1 MQKNTRG
8 EFLKTNQVDK
18 RIGVFDESSK
28 PDLREQESNQT
39 FKKKWEDESS
49 SEIGVDY
56 HVVYKY
62 VYK

>member
-1 MQKNTRG
+1 M
-8 EFLKTNQVDK
+8 
-18 RIGVFDESSK
+18 FDESSK